1 MKTTLSVAL
10 RKNLTE
16 AIHRHPDSFKT
27 ICVKAGYSTSY
38 VRRVLKGE
46 KHNPT
51 LYFVE
56 CLAEAVGEDPLKL
69 LGADSEQA

>member
-1 MKTTLSVAL
+1 MKPTLSAAL
-10 RKNLTE
+10 RENLIA
-16 AIHRHPDSFKT
+16 AIARHPDSFRAV
-27 ICVKAGYSTSY
+27 CDRAGYDTTY
-38 VRRVLKGE
+38 VRRILKGE